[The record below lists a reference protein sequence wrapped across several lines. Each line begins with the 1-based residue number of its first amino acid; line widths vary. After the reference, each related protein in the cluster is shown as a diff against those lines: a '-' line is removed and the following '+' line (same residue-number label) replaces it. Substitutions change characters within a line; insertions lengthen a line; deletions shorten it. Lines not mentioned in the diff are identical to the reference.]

1 MATWATAAKAQTS
14 QITRKRTKPKP
25 APARRA
31 GTKRRSRV
39 AGVLW
44 IGALA
49 ALLGGVVAM
58 NVAVLRLNITL
69 DRLGRERAD
78 LRATNSELNSRISS
92 NAAAPRIQAIAARR
106 LGLVPAASDQTT
118 YLRIDP

>member
-1 MATWATAAKAQTS
+1 MATWATAAKAQT
-14 QITRKRTKPKP
+14 QHVARKRPKAKA

-31 GTKRRSRV
+31 RPRPRV

-49 ALLGGVVAM
+49 VLLAGVVAM

-78 LRATNSELNSRISS
+78 LRATNAEFNSRISS

-106 LGLVPAASDQTT
+106 LGLVPAAPDQTT
-118 YLRIDP
+118 YMRIGP